1 MEEFKEKMQIQ
12 YNDSLDVTQYQEDK
26 NDTEI
31 LHHANNDIFK
41 VKQFFPMI
49 FI

>member
-1 MEEFKEKMQIQ
+1 MQIL
-12 YNDSLDVTQYQEDK
+12 YNDSLDVTQNHEDK

-31 LHHANNDIFK
+31 LHHANVDIFK